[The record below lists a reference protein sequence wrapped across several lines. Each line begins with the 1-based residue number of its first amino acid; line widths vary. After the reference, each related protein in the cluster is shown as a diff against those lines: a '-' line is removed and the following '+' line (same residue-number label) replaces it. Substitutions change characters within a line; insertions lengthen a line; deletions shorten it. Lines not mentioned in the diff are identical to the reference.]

1 MRKSDKKLNIQ
12 KANLLSE
19 QRYVETKNLMSED
32 WKTNL
37 AAGLATAGA
46 VAGGNAQTT
55 KSVDPNQ
62 QSKTI
67 QHNPSINK
75 DINTANPFKTDIS
88 LAHPRTLPI
97 VDIQTG
103 VTDGKTGKPSV
114 YVYHKDKNSPDFDVK
129 RDRETVYVDHLDD
142 LRKTKEY
149 QDYRARLQNKDN
161 QIAGV
166 DENNILDEMDYE
178 RKITIND
185 FRWVNQF
192 PGWYPTELSDGV
204 VSIKNDNYPKIS
216 FEVSIADYNNGG
228 HQSYGTPTNKQHPWK
243 FTVKKAVN
251 PDSFVNKN
259 FAPEGF
265 IIVDGGQTSNIES
278 SFDHFLKNDLRF
290 NINN

>member
-46 VAGGNAQTT
+46 GANAQTT

-67 QHNPSINK
+67 QHNPSIDK
-75 DINTANPFKTDIS
+75 DANIANPFKTDIS
-88 LAHPRTLPI
+88 SIHPRTLPI

-114 YVYHKDKNSPDFDVK
+114 YVYHKDRHAPDFNVK
-129 RDRETVYVDHLDD
+129 TDRETVYVDHLDD

-149 QDYRARLQNKDN
+149 QDYRARLQTKEINKGS
-161 QIAGV
+161 QLAG
-166 DENNILDEMDYE
+166 DDY
-178 RKITIND
+178 
-185 FRWVNQF
+185 
-192 PGWYPTELSDGV
+192 
-204 VSIKNDNYPKIS
+204 
-216 FEVSIADYNNGG
+216 
-228 HQSYGTPTNKQHPWK
+228 
-243 FTVKKAVN
+243 
-251 PDSFVNKN
+251 
-259 FAPEGF
+259 
-265 IIVDGGQTSNIES
+265 
-278 SFDHFLKNDLRF
+278 
-290 NINN
+290 